1 VSSKEIEQNACPS
14 FEAGQWLFVRVCER
28 EPIMREPIETFRF
41 ESDFAGSL
49 RCIPMAV
56 RFKLDLCGIK
66 LSLRQWS
73 RFEEPERRWLLEQPC
88 KVPADVEAYRM
99 ALTEFIA
106 RRTGELAKSIDAGE
120 AVAWAASDSVPQVVT
135 SQAASRGVTPPT
147 GAQWCKLTDLQ
158 RFALLKLTRP
168 GHDNENFVPA
178 MIEFGILS
186 ELEGT
191 L

>member
-1 VSSKEIEQNACPS
+1 MPVYELTPAEGLSSLHFEQKAAMNEPLGT
-14 FEAGQWLFVRVCER
+14 FE
-28 EPIMREPIETFRF
+28 F
-41 ESDFAGSL
+41 EKDFAGSL

-73 RFEEPERRWLLEQPC
+73 RFEGPERRWLLEQPC
-88 KVPADVEAYRM
+88 GAPADVEIYRET
-99 ALTEFIA
+99 LSEFIA
-106 RRTGELAKSIDAGE
+106 TRTGEQAKSIDADE
-120 AVAWAASDSVPQVVT
+120 EVAWVASDSVP
-135 SQAASRGVTPPT
+135 AAVAVQGVSRGVMPPT
-147 GAQWCKLTDLQ
+147 GDQWGELTDLQ

-178 MIEFGILS
+178 MLEFGILS
-186 ELEGT
+186 ELEGA

>member
-1 VSSKEIEQNACPS
+1 MKEPLGT
-14 FEAGQWLFVRVCER
+14 FE
-28 EPIMREPIETFRF
+28 F
-41 ESDFAGSL
+41 EKDFAGSL

-73 RFEEPERRWLLEQPC
+73 RFEGPERRWLLEQPC
-88 KVPADVEAYRM
+88 KTPPDVETYRV

-106 RRTGELAKSIDAGE
+106 RRTGEQAKSIDADE
-120 AVAWAASDSVPQVVT
+120 EVAWTASDSVPAVVT
-135 SQAASRGVTPPT
+135 SQAVSRGVTPPT
-147 GAQWCKLTDLQ
+147 GNQWSRLTDLQ

-178 MIEFGILS
+178 MREFGLLS
-186 ELEGT
+186 ELEGVR
-191 L
+191 

>member
-1 VSSKEIEQNACPS
+1 MKEP
-14 FEAGQWLFVRVCER
+14 LT
-28 EPIMREPIETFRF
+28 TFDF

-73 RFEEPERRWLLEQPC
+73 RFGEQERRWLLEQPTTSPTE
-88 KVPADVEAYRM
+88 VALYRTT
-99 ALTEFIA
+99 LTEFIA
-106 RRTGELAKSIDAGE
+106 RCTGEPAKSIDAAE
-120 AVAWAASDSVPQVVT
+120 EVAWAVANEVPEAVT
-135 SQAASRGVTPPT
+135 IQATSRGVMPPT
-147 GAQWCKLTDLQ
+147 ADQWCKLTDLQ

-178 MIEFGILS
+178 MLEFGILS
-186 ELEGT
+186 ELEDV